1 MTSPIFKV
9 NNGTQLLEALKIMAE
24 ADIGSLIIT
33 NQKNEIVGLLTSK
46 GIVKKYYEKYLQKDR
61 SFIVDDFMN
70 PNPVILPPEY
80 PLIEAL
86 YELQTK
92 GEDYA
97 VICKSKIP
105 VGIISSKDILRI
117 LFRNVIVY
125 ETHIES
131 INNLEGLKEVHKNLF
146 KIAKNL
152 VETTK
157 FISEILTVLSGIHLK
172 IIKKVYYITAKNYRK
187 INNVEIDRIPHSFI
201 IMGSGGR
208 REMFLDPDQDN
219 GFIFPDNISESEK
232 NHLIK
237 FAEQLVENLDFVG
250 YEKCEGNIMVT
261 NPEMR
266 KTISEWKKDI
276 GNWIDNPGKWG
287 IRWSSIIFDFD
298 CLVGNEALVWDLR
311 EFILEKI
318 SQKPVFLLQ
327 MLKSDANHAIPLSIF
342 GNFVVEKKGKYKGTF
357 NLKRTALMF
366 IVDVARAF
374 SLYKKLKDLN
384 TISRLNHLERIKA
397 LSSETVENVKEAY
410 DVVCEII
417 LNHQIEQAQKGEE
430 LNKFVNPKKLSVYTQ
445 EKLKNSLKTISK
457 FLDRGLSYFGG
468 NPF

>member
-9 NNGTQLLEALKIMAE
+9 PENTKLLEALKIMAE
-24 ADIGSLIIT
+24 ADIGSLVIT
-33 NQKNEIVGLLTSK
+33 KENGEVAGLLTAK
-46 GIVKKYYEKYLQKDR
+46 GIIKKYYEKYLQRDR
-61 SFIVDDFMN
+61 SFVVNDFMILD
-70 PNPVILPPEY
+70 PVCLPPEY

-86 YELQTK
+86 YELQTR

-97 VICKSKIP
+97 IICKSRIP

-117 LFRNVIVY
+117 LFRNVTVY
-125 ETHIES
+125 ETHIDS
-131 INNLEGLKEVHKNLF
+131 INSLEGLKEVHSNLY

-152 VETTK
+152 LDSTK

-172 IIKKVYYITAKNYRK
+172 IIKKVYFLTVKDYKEK
-187 INNVEIDRIPHSFI
+187 FNVEIDKIPHCFI

-219 GFIFPDNISESEK
+219 GFIYPDNLSEPEK
-232 NHLIK
+232 KHLEE
-237 FAEQLVENLDFVG
+237 FAKYLVENLDYVG

-266 KTISEWKKDI
+266 KTISEWKEDI

-298 CLVGNEALVWDLR
+298 CMFGYESLVWDLR
-311 EFILEKI
+311 DYILNKI
-318 SQKPVFLLQ
+318 SEKPVFLLQ
-327 MLKSDANHAIPLSIF
+327 MLKSDASHAIPLSIF

-366 IVDVARAF
+366 IVDVTRAF
-374 SLYKKLKDLN
+374 ALYKKLKDLN

-397 LSSETVENVKEAY
+397 LSTETVENVKEAY
-410 DVVCEII
+410 DIVCEII
-417 LNHQIEQAQKGEE
+417 LNHQIEQAEKGKE
-430 LNKFVNPKKLSVYTQ
+430 LNKFIDPKKLSVYTQ
-445 EKLKNSLKTISK
+445 DKLKNALKTISK
-457 FLDRGLSYFGG
+457 YLDKGLSYFGG

>member
-1 MTSPIFKV
+1 MTSPIFKTKT
-9 NNGTQLLEALKIMAE
+9 GTQLLDAIKKMAE
-24 ADIGSLIIT
+24 ADIGSIVIV
-33 NQKNEIVGLLTSK
+33 NDKNELEGLLTAK
-46 GIVKKYYEKYLQKDR
+46 GIIKKYYEKYLHKER

-70 PNPVILPPEY
+70 KNPVSLPPEY

-86 YELQTK
+86 YELQK
-92 GEDYA
+92 RGEDYA

-117 LFRNVIVY
+117 LFRNVSVY
-125 ETHIES
+125 ETHIDS
-131 INNLEGLKEVHKNLF
+131 MSNLDELKDVHKNLF

-152 VETTK
+152 IENTK

-172 IIKKVYYITAKNYRK
+172 IIKKVYFLTAKNYK
-187 INNVEIDRIPHSFI
+187 EKFNVEVEQIPHSFI

-219 GFIFPDNISESEK
+219 GFIFPDNLSEAEK

-237 FAEQLVENLDFVG
+237 FGEYLVENLDYVG
-250 YEKCEGNIMVT
+250 YAKCQGNIMVT

-276 GNWIDNPGKWG
+276 GGWVDNPGKWG
-287 IRWSSIIFDFD
+287 IRWSSIVFDFD
-298 CLVGNEALVWDLR
+298 SVFGDEQLVWELR
-311 EFILEKI
+311 EFVLEKI

-342 GNFVVEKKGKYKGTF
+342 GNFIVEKKGKYKGTF

-366 IVDVARAF
+366 IVDVTRAF
-374 SLYKKLKDLN
+374 ALYKKLKDLN
-384 TISRLNHLERIKA
+384 TIERLNHLERIKV
-397 LSSETVENVKEAY
+397 LSSETVENIKEAY
-410 DVVCEII
+410 NVVCEII
-417 LNHQIEQAQKGEE
+417 LNHQIEQAEKGEE
-430 LNKFVNPKKLSVYTQ
+430 LNKFINPKKLSLYTQ
-445 EKLKNSLKTISK
+445 EKLKNALKSISK
-457 FLDRGLSYFGG
+457 YLDKGLSYFGG
-468 NPF
+468 SPF

>member
-9 NNGTQLLEALKIMAE
+9 PENTKLLEALKIMAE
-24 ADIGSLIIT
+24 ADIGSLVIT
-33 NQKNEIVGLLTSK
+33 KENGEVAGLLTAK
-46 GIVKKYYEKYLQKDR
+46 GIIKKYYEKYLQRDR
-61 SFIVDDFMN
+61 SFVVNDFMILD
-70 PNPVILPPEY
+70 PVCLPPEY

-86 YELQTK
+86 YELQTR

-97 VICKSKIP
+97 IICKSRIP

-117 LFRNVIVY
+117 LFRNVTVY
-125 ETHIES
+125 ETHIDS
-131 INNLEGLKEVHKNLF
+131 INSLEGLKEVHSNLY

-152 VETTK
+152 LDSTK

-172 IIKKVYYITAKNYRK
+172 IIKTVYFLTVKDYKEK
-187 INNVEIDRIPHSFI
+187 FNVEIDKIPHCFI

-219 GFIFPDNISESEK
+219 GFIYPDNLSEPEK
-232 NHLIK
+232 KHLEE
-237 FAEQLVENLDFVG
+237 FAKYLVENLDYVG

-266 KTISEWKKDI
+266 KTISEWKEDI

-298 CLVGNEALVWDLR
+298 CMFGYESLVWDLR
-311 EFILEKI
+311 DYILNKI
-318 SQKPVFLLQ
+318 SEKPVFLLQ
-327 MLKSDANHAIPLSIF
+327 MLKSDASHAIPLSIF

-366 IVDVARAF
+366 IVDVTRAF
-374 SLYKKLKDLN
+374 ALYKKLKDLN

-397 LSSETVENVKEAY
+397 LSTETVENVKEAY
-410 DVVCEII
+410 DIVCEII
-417 LNHQIEQAQKGEE
+417 LNHQIEQAEKGKE
-430 LNKFVNPKKLSVYTQ
+430 LNKFIDPKKLSVYTQ
-445 EKLKNSLKTISK
+445 DKLKNALKTISK
-457 FLDRGLSYFGG
+457 YLDKGLSYFGG

>member
-9 NNGTQLLEALKIMAE
+9 PENTKLLEALKIMAE
-24 ADIGSLIIT
+24 ADIGSLVIT
-33 NQKNEIVGLLTSK
+33 KENGELGGLLTAK
-46 GIVKKYYEKYLQKDR
+46 GIIKKYYEKYLQRDR
-61 SFIVDDFMN
+61 SFVVNDFMILD
-70 PNPVILPPEY
+70 PVCLPPEY

-86 YELQTK
+86 YELQTR

-97 VICKSKIP
+97 IICKSRIP

-117 LFRNVIVY
+117 LFRNVTVY
-125 ETHIES
+125 ETHIDS
-131 INNLEGLKEVHKNLF
+131 INTLDGLREVHSNLY

-152 VETTK
+152 LDSTK
-157 FISEILTVLSGIHLK
+157 FISEILTVISGIHLK
-172 IIKKVYYITAKNYRK
+172 IIKKVYLLTVKDYKEK
-187 INNVEIDRIPHSFI
+187 FNVEIDKIPHCFI

-219 GFIFPDNISESEK
+219 GFIYPDNLSETEK
-232 NHLIK
+232 KYLEE
-237 FAEQLVENLDFVG
+237 FAKYLVDNLDYVG

-266 KTISEWKKDI
+266 KTISEWKDDI

-298 CLVGNEALVWDLR
+298 CMFGNELLVWDLR
-311 EFILEKI
+311 DYILNKI
-318 SQKPVFLLQ
+318 SEKPVFLLQ
-327 MLKSDANHAIPLSIF
+327 MLKSDASHAIPLSIF

-366 IVDVARAF
+366 IIDVTRAF
-374 SLYKKLKDLN
+374 ALYKKLKDLN

-397 LSSETVENVKEAY
+397 LSAETVENVKEAY
-410 DVVCEII
+410 DIVCEII
-417 LNHQIEQAQKGEE
+417 LNHQIEQAEKGEE
-430 LNKFVNPKKLSVYTQ
+430 LNKFIDPKKLSVYTQ
-445 EKLKNSLKTISK
+445 DKLKNALKTISK
-457 FLDRGLSYFGG
+457 YLDKGLSYFGG

>member
-9 NNGTQLLEALKIMAE
+9 PKGTHLLEALKIMAE
-24 ADIGSLIIT
+24 ADIGSIVIT
-33 NQKNEIVGLLTSK
+33 EKDGEIAGLLTAK
-46 GIVKKYYEKYLQKDR
+46 NIVKKYYEKYLQQDR

-70 PNPVILPPEY
+70 LNPVCLPPEY
-80 PLIEAL
+80 PLVEAL
-86 YELQTK
+86 YEMQTK

-117 LFRNVIVY
+117 LFRNVTVY
-125 ETHIES
+125 ETHIDS
-131 INNLEGLKEVHKNLF
+131 INNLNGLKEIHSNLF

-152 VETTK
+152 VDTTK
-157 FISEILTVLSGIHLK
+157 FIAEILTVLSGIHLK
-172 IIKKVYYITAKNYRK
+172 IIKKVYSLTAKDYREK
-187 INNVEIDRIPHSFI
+187 FNVEVEKIPHCFI

-219 GFIFPDNISESEK
+219 GFIYPDNLSEPEK
-232 NHLIK
+232 KHLEE
-237 FAEQLVENLDFVG
+237 FANYLVDNLDFVG

-266 KTISEWKKDI
+266 KTLSEWKEDI

-298 CLVGNEALVWDLR
+298 SLYGNESLVWDLR

-318 SQKPVFLLQ
+318 SEKPVFLLQ

-366 IVDVARAF
+366 IVDVTRAF
-374 SLYKKLKDLN
+374 ALYKKLKDLN

-410 DVVCEII
+410 DIVCEII
-417 LNHQIEQAQKGEE
+417 LNHQIEQAEKGEE
-430 LNKFVNPKKLSVYTQ
+430 LNKFINPKKLSVYTQ
-445 EKLKNSLKTISK
+445 DKLKNALKTISK
-457 FLDRGLSYFGG
+457 YLDKGLSYFGG

>member
-1 MTSPIFKV
+1 MTSPVFKV
-9 NNGTQLLEALKIMAE
+9 DEGTQLIEALKIMAE
-24 ADIGSLIIT
+24 ADIGSLIVT
-33 NQKNEIVGLLTSK
+33 KNKGEISGLLTAK
-46 GIVKKYYEKYLQKDR
+46 GIIKNYYDKYLKRDR

-70 PNPVILPPEY
+70 RNPVCLPPEY

-117 LFRNVIVY
+117 LFRNVTVY
-125 ETHIES
+125 ETHIDS
-131 INNLEGLKEVHKNLF
+131 IDNLEGLKEVHTNLY

-152 VETTK
+152 LETTK

-172 IIKKVYYITAKNYRK
+172 IIKKVYYITAQNYRK
-187 INNVEIDRIPHSFI
+187 KYNVEIDRIPHSFI

-219 GFIFPDNISESEK
+219 GFIYPDNLSETEK

-237 FAEQLVENLDFVG
+237 FAENLVENLDYVG

-266 KTISEWKKDI
+266 KTITEWKEDI

-298 CLVGNEALVWDLR
+298 CLVGNESLVWELR
-311 EFILEKI
+311 EYILDKI
-318 SQKPVFLLQ
+318 SEKPVFLLQ

-342 GNFVVEKKGKYKGTF
+342 GNFVVEKKGKYKGKF

-366 IVDVARAF
+366 IVDVSRAF
-374 SLYKKLKDLN
+374 ALYKKLKDLN

-397 LSSETVENVKEAY
+397 LSPETVENVKEAY
-410 DVVCEII
+410 DVICEII
-417 LNHQIEQAQKGEE
+417 LNHQIEQAENTEK
-430 LNKFVNPKKLSVYTQ
+430 LDKFIDPKKLSVYTQ
-445 EKLKNSLKTISK
+445 EKLKSALKTISK
-457 FLDRGLSYFGG
+457 YLDKGLSYFGG

>member
-9 NNGTQLLEALKIMAE
+9 PSGTQLLDALKIMAE
-24 ADIGSLIIT
+24 ADIGSLVIT
-33 NQKNEIVGLLTSK
+33 KDNNELAGLLTAK
-46 GIVKKYYEKYLQKDR
+46 AIIKKYYEKYLQRDR
-61 SFIVDDFMN
+61 SFIVDDFMIL
-70 PNPVILPPEY
+70 NPVCLPPEY

-97 VICKSKIP
+97 IICKSKIP

-117 LFRNVIVY
+117 LFRNVTVY
-125 ETHIES
+125 ETHIDS
-131 INNLEGLKEVHKNLF
+131 INNFEGLKEVHSNLY

-152 VETTK
+152 FDSTK

-172 IIKKVYYITAKNYRK
+172 LIKKVYYLTAKQYK
-187 INNVEIDRIPHSFI
+187 DKFNVEVDKIPHCFI

-219 GFIFPDNISESEK
+219 GFVYPDELSDYEK
-232 NHLIK
+232 KHLEE
-237 FAEQLVENLDFVG
+237 FANYLVENLDFVG

-266 KTISEWKKDI
+266 KTLSEWKEDI

-298 CLVGNEALVWDLR
+298 CLVGNESYIWELR
-311 EFILEKI
+311 DYILNKI
-318 SQKPVFLLQ
+318 SEKPVFLLQ
-327 MLKSDANHAIPLSIF
+327 MLKSDATHAIPLSIF

-366 IVDVARAF
+366 IVDVTRAF
-374 SLYKKLKDLN
+374 ALYKKLKDLN

-417 LNHQIEQAQKGEE
+417 LNHQIEQAEKGEE
-430 LNKFVNPKKLSVYTQ
+430 LNKFINPKKLSVYTQ
-445 EKLKNSLKTISK
+445 DKLKNALKTISK
-457 FLDRGLSYFGG
+457 FLDKGLSYFGG